1 MDFKKDIRQKRIEE
15 DPRYADVA
23 SEIEYFP
30 ELTDA
35 EKLRMEELLYDIRNY
50 NGVYVDSNFNA
61 RRANHVTGITKAQH
75 KANLEEYWDLSQP
88 KLFKLLDTGKP
99 KPEISTIK
107 KLTTTTH
114 RDKKIDLG
122 QQTQLILDFPIRQLS
137 IFDKLF

>member
-1 MDFKKDIRQKRIEE
+1 MKKLLWIFKKDIRQKRIEE

-30 ELTDA
+30 KLTDA

-75 KANLEEYWDLSQP
+75 KANLKEYYDLSQP
-88 KLFKLLDTGKP
+88 KLLKLP
-99 KPEISTIK
+99 KGAEIPETA
-107 KLTTTTH
+107 
-114 RDKKIDLG
+114 RY
-122 QQTQLILDFPIRQLS
+122 
-137 IFDKLF
+137 

>member
-1 MDFKKDIRQKRIEE
+1 
-15 DPRYADVA
+15 
-23 SEIEYFP
+23 
-30 ELTDA
+30 
-35 EKLRMEELLYDIRNY
+35 MEELLYDIRNY

-61 RRANHVTGITKAQH
+61 RRANHVTGITKAEH
-75 KANLEEYWDLSQP
+75 KSNLKEYYDLSQP
-88 KLFKLLDTGKP
+88 KLFKLP
-99 KPEISTIK
+99 KGAEIPETAGIK